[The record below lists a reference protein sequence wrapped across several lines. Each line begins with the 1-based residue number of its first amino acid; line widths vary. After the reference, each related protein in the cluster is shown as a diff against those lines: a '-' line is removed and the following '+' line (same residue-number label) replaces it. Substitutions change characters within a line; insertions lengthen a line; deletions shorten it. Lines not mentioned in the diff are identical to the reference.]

1 MIQHRD
7 THSYAES
14 AGFHFYVHGAVARIA
29 QTHSGWVGDR
39 KYHHRRREINIAAS
53 VNGRFKPDGE
63 VHHLFVP
70 RRPETRPRRPDKW
83 AALFFGCTADRGIT
97 AGFSS
102 TKEAETDDEPFVCLW
117 VPEKTELPLET
128 LALNGRTLV
137 WCIPPNQYVHWSYFY
152 PRPDKDKACNSQK
165 KTNESP
171 SRALVMAVRVKYLQR
186 TIVVSFQLL
195 SKSVSIIS
203 NSRNTLRTKALLC
216 RSSTYRPPQGVYQ

>member
-1 MIQHRD
+1 MEKCTI
-7 THSYAES
+7 SLCL
-14 AGFHFYVHGAVARIA
+14 AGRRQGLGG
-29 QTHSGWVGDR
+29 QTSG
-39 KYHHRRREINIAAS
+39 
-53 VNGRFKPDGE
+53 
-63 VHHLFVP
+63 L
-70 RRPETRPRRPDKW
+70 
-83 AALFFGCTADRGIT
+83 LCFFGCTADRGIT